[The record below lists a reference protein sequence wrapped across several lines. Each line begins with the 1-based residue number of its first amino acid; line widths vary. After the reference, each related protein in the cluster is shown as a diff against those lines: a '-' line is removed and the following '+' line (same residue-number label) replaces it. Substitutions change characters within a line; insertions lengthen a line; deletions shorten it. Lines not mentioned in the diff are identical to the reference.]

1 MQYRWDEL
9 LDGQAHIYRAGRDFD
24 LPPEQFADLIEKT
37 AAQFGL
43 TAVVKVDGQFVAFTA
58 GRAVHQSAPALDY
71 GNDEADAARWADL
84 NAQGATYKQI
94 AQQAGVPYQAV
105 WRAVKR
111 HREAVTAGV

>member
-9 LDGQAHIYRAGRDFD
+9 LDGQAHLYRAGRDFD
-24 LPPEQFADLIEKT
+24 LPPDEFAQLIEQT

-58 GRAVHQSAPALDY
+58 GRAVHQAAPALDY
-71 GNDEADAARWADL
+71 GNDEGDAARWADL
-84 NAQGATYKQI
+84 NEQGRTYKQI
-94 AQQAGVPYQAV
+94 AQEAGLPYQAV

-111 HREAVTAGV
+111 HREAMAGV